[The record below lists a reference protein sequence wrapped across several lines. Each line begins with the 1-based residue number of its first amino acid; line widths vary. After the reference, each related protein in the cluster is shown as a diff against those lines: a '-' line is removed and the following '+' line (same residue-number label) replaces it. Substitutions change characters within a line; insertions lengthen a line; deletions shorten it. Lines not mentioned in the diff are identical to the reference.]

1 LVRFYAQFPKGETVM
16 QNRKSLQLALLA
28 CISLFVT
35 DAASAKDATKTP
47 CRADA
52 VRVCHMAN
60 EIKAQGCLKQHLSE
74 ITPACKAFLT
84 KK

>member
-1 LVRFYAQFPKGETVM
+1 M
-16 QNRKSLQLALLA
+16 QNGKTLHLVVLAS
-28 CISLFVT
+28 ISLFLTDVT
-35 DAASAKDATKTP
+35 LAKDAYKTP

-52 VRVCHMAN
+52 KRVCHMDN
-60 EIKAQGCLKQHLSE
+60 DVKAQGCLKQHLSE